1 MPRYF
6 FHLQQSERRLDDRA
20 GQILHDADAAWET
33 AKATA
38 RTLMASDPSR
48 QDVWV
53 TSVFEVTDQDGAIVL
68 EFPFVE
74 AIDPKGEPN

>member
-6 FHLQQSERRLDDRA
+6 FHLQQSEHRFDDA
-20 GQILHDADAAWET
+20 EGQILHDADAAWET

-53 TSVFEVTDQDGAIVL
+53 TSSFEVTDQQGEIVL

-74 AIDPKGEPN
+74 AIDPKGELN